1 MASADWVA
9 RKVIGRPFFYGW
21 LIVLIT
27 FTTAMTTAGISG
39 YGLSFFIVPMSEEL
53 GISRTQFS
61 AIAVFRLALLPS
73 ASLPGIA
80 GGQEARPAAAGHHW
94 QHNRRPGAYV
104 HLPGAG
110 AVAILP
116 HVRRDI
122 RAGYVQHGR
131 SAGRTRRHLQVVH
144 QEARQGHGHW
154 DYGHIDRRLHHRS
167 NGRVVCGRVWMAHGL
182 GLTRHIYDTGH
193 HAHGRSVHAAPA
205 GGHRPLA
212 GRGRARW
219 GRPRQGWLHRVPLDS
234 SRGVQDQ
241 SALDNDGRS
250 VPGQHGPHARHL
262 SPGGLHP
269 GQELQPGNRYGGGC
283 DTCLLRHSRKA
294 DLGIHCG
301 AYTREMGHSHVR
313 HTGGYLTLFSDH
325 RPGA

>member
-1 MASADWVA
+1 MGSKKSHWQA
-9 RKVIGRPFFYGW
+9 
-21 LIVLIT
+21 VL
-27 FTTAMTTAGISG
+27 
-39 YGLSFFIVPMSEEL
+39 L
-53 GISRTQFS
+53 
-61 AIAVFRLALLPS
+61 RLADCPHNLHHRYDHCRHQRLRTVVLHRPNERGTWHLPDAVLGHCSIPPGPAPS

-167 NGRVVCGRVWMAHGL
+167 NGRVVCGRVWMAHGV
-182 GLTRHIYDTGH
+182 GLTRHIHDTGH

-219 GRPRQGWLHRVPLDS
+219 GRDRQGWLHRVPLDS

-250 VPGQHGPHARHL
+250 VPGQHGPHARNL

-294 DLGIHCG
+294 DLGIHCEFG
-301 AYTREMGHSHVR
+301 DSLRSIYT
-313 HTGGYLTLFSDH
+313 
-325 RPGA
+325 